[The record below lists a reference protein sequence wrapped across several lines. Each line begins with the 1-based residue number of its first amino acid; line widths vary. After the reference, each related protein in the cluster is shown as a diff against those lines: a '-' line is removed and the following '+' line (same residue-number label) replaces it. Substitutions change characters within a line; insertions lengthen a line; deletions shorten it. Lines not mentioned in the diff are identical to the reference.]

1 MSEHQFADAPVSLDA
16 DRAELERFDKLERF
30 PYARRIAARIGTSGV
45 GASTVYG
52 LSGPWGSGKSSVMS
66 MIKTELEDLVGS
78 DGGKTWAVRSFTPW
92 SVDDTDSLIEEF
104 YSAVAAAMPESDKG
118 RRAAALIKSS
128 MPVAGAVAKVAV
140 SAFIDKFVGPD
151 AARNMVKSGASVMA
165 DQLGNFEFRS
175 DSFEQRFKKMSA
187 AIGEAGVN
195 VLIIVDDVDR
205 LNASEL
211 LSVLKSVR
219 LLGRFDRV
227 HYLLAYDE
235 GTILDVLKN
244 TDLAGGDR
252 RRARNY
258 MEKIVQYPFVLPPIQ
273 WDHLEREFQAGVN
286 RVAANH
292 GIEPYV
298 DLGPQPVRTAHAASF
313 VLDCIARPDKLT
325 LRSILRLCSQ
335 VDVMLTL
342 VGSDELD
349 LTDAILTTVLR
360 LFHPEV
366 YGQLQFWRSALLDTG
381 IPDYGLA
388 PNSSREDWEARFAS
402 VTEQKEETA
411 DLDELILLLSAM
423 FPAMSALK
431 GAAGIS
437 RVAGRRR
444 ISDPLYFPRYFDFR
458 IPVRDISDTQVR
470 SDFEYLL
477 RIGTWPVDSEVI
489 GAINDRNRATLVR
502 AKVESVLDAAASAEA
517 EKCLNAAVVITNELL
532 AATGRTDIFS
542 IGWERIVFHLVGRA
556 ISSASEDD
564 FEPLIERYKVECG
577 LTNAFDVIVVGV
589 ARWGDADIKRLGL
602 FEGINFDLVRDRS
615 QSLRESAIASAE
627 QRLSLPWAADPGA
640 EGTTILH
647 LAYWLH
653 EQEWELLRERVGSR
667 ISAGEC
673 SLQDVASHFVARGAF
688 GDVQF
693 HPEYFERL
701 VPRELWRPEK
711 FPFDSKRE
719 PVEGEELTQSSAVWW
734 ASKGVSDLL
743 AIGAGR

>member
-30 PYARRIAARIGTSGV
+30 PYARRIAARIGASGV

-66 MIKTELEDLVGS
+66 MIKTELEDLADR
-78 DGGKTWAVRSFTPW
+78 DGNKPWAVRSFTPW
-92 SVDDTDSLIEEF
+92 SADDTDSLIEEF
-104 YSAVAAAMPESDKG
+104 YSAVAAAMPESAKG
-118 RRAAALIKSS
+118 KRAAALIKSS
-128 MPVAGAVAKVAV
+128 MPVAGAVAKAGL
-140 SAFIDKFVGPD
+140 SALIDKIVGPD
-151 AARNMVKSGASVMA
+151 AAKKMVESGASVVA
-165 DQLGNFEFRS
+165 DQLGNFEIRA

-235 GTILDVLKN
+235 GTVLDVLKN

-273 WDHLEREFQAGVN
+273 WDHLEREFQAGVD

-298 DLGPQPVRTAHAASF
+298 ELGPQPVRTAHAASF
-313 VLDCIARPDKLT
+313 VLDCIARPGKLT

-349 LTDAILTTVLR
+349 LTDAILLTVLR

-366 YGQLQFWRSALLDTG
+366 YGQLQFWRSALLDIG

-388 PNSSREDWEARFAS
+388 PSSSREDWEARLAN
-402 VTEQKEETA
+402 VTGQKEETA

-423 FPAMSALK
+423 FPTMAVLK
-431 GAAGIS
+431 GAAGSS
-437 RVAGRRR
+437 RVTGRCR

-470 SDFEYLL
+470 SEFEHLL
-477 RIGTWPVDSEVI
+477 RVGTWPVASEVVA
-489 GAINDRNRATLVR
+489 AINDRNRATLIR
-502 AKVESVLDAAASAEA
+502 AKVESVLDAAISFEA
-517 EKCLNAAVVITNELL
+517 DKCMNAAVVITNELR
-532 AATGRTDIFS
+532 AETGRTDIFAT
-542 IGWERIVFHLVGRA
+542 GWERIVFYLVGRA
-556 ISSASEDD
+556 VSSASEDD
-564 FEPLIERYKVECG
+564 FEALIERYKVECG

-589 ARWGDADIKRLGL
+589 ARWGEADIKRLRL

-615 QSLRESAIASAE
+615 QSLRESAIVSVE
-627 QRLSLPWAADPGA
+627 QRLSLPWSADPGA
-640 EGTTILH
+640 EGVTILH

-653 EQEWELLRERVGSR
+653 EQEWELLRERVGRR
-667 ISAGEC
+667 ISAGVC

-688 GDVQF
+688 GGVEF

-701 VPRELWRPEK
+701 VPRELWRPEE
-711 FPFDSKRE
+711 FPFDPEKE
-719 PVEGEELTQSSAVWW
+719 PVEGGELTQSLAVWW

-743 AIGAGR
+743 DIGADG